1 MKKVT
6 FTLGRAGMT
15 IADFPSSD
23 EAMNAVKERKGFFK
37 GLGESYEW
45 DKDGTVRKFT
55 IAWVEEAETQNLF
68 AVDPQC
74 MRSDVKDA
82 SNSEAFEDLSLSQTS
97 TQLKNRQ

>member
-1 MKKVT
+1 
-6 FTLGRAGMT
+6 MT

-23 EAMNAVKERKGFFK
+23 EAMNAVKGRKGFFK